1 MVSTMSV
8 KIIGYANTNESTKNK
23 PCYIPLFLERISAGF
38 PSPAQDY
45 VEQSLDLNELCIKQ
59 PTATFFVRVEGD
71 SMIEAGIHPG
81 DILVVDRSIQAE
93 QGDIVIASVHG
104 EFTVKEL
111 QLKPQLKLNPR
122 NEQYSSITI
131 GEGDELIM
139 SLGIKMG
146 VPVFQIKAEMQRHGI
161 LAFSSNYALYAD
173 LSSRVMRTLE
183 EMAPR
188 VEVYS
193 IDEAFLD
200 LTGIESAIS
209 LVEFG
214 QQVRERIG
222 HWIGI
227 TVCVGIAPTKTLAK
241 LANHAAKKYPA
252 TQGVVDLTNPDRQ
265 RRLLALVPVD
275 DVWGVGRRLSK
286 RLNAL
291 GITTALDLANASPR
305 AIRDQFSVVLERTV
319 RELNGESCIEL
330 EEIPPTKKQIVCS
343 RSFGAK
349 VTQFELLR
357 EAVCEYATRATE
369 KLRKEQQQAKVMT
382 VFIRT
387 SPFKDN
393 EPQYSNSASGELLI
407 PSCDTRDFI
416 ELANHLLKR
425 IWKDGFRY
433 AKAGVM
439 LSDFYDPGMFQ
450 PGLFDDVSTRSNSQQ
465 LMSVLDTINQS
476 GAGKVFF
483 AGQGT
488 KKDWSMKREHLSPA
502 YTTRW
507 DQLPRVK

>member
-1 MVSTMSV
+1 MWCETCAASRDYPMPVFALV
-8 KIIGYANTNESTKNK
+8 DCNNFYASCEK
-23 PCYIPLFLERISAGF
+23 LFR
-38 PSPAQDY
+38 P
-45 VEQSLDLNELCIKQ
+45 DLKDTPVVVLSNNDGCVV
-59 PTATFFVRVEGD
+59 AR
-71 SMIEAGIHPG
+71 SREA
-81 DILVVDRSIQAE
+81 
-93 QGDIVIASVHG
+93 
-104 EFTVKEL
+104 
-111 QLKPQLKLNPR
+111 KL
-122 NEQYSSITI
+122 
-131 GEGDELIM
+131 
-139 SLGIKMG
+139 LGIKMG
-146 VPVFQIKAEMQRHGI
+146 VPVFQIKSEIQRHGI

-209 LVEFG
+209 IVEFG

-330 EEIPPTKKQIVCS
+330 EEIPPIKKQIVCS
-343 RSFGAK
+343 RSFGVK
-349 VTQFELLR
+349 VTHFELLR
-357 EAVCEYATRATE
+357 EAICEYATRATE

>member
-1 MVSTMSV
+1 MWSPMWCETCAVSRDYPMPV
-8 KIIGYANTNESTKNK
+8 FALVDCNNFYASCEK
-23 PCYIPLFLERISAGF
+23 LFR
-38 PSPAQDY
+38 P
-45 VEQSLDLNELCIKQ
+45 DLKDTPVVVLSNNDGCVV
-59 PTATFFVRVEGD
+59 AR
-71 SMIEAGIHPG
+71 SREA
-81 DILVVDRSIQAE
+81 
-93 QGDIVIASVHG
+93 
-104 EFTVKEL
+104 
-111 QLKPQLKLNPR
+111 KL
-122 NEQYSSITI
+122 
-131 GEGDELIM
+131 
-139 SLGIKMG
+139 LGIKMG
-146 VPVFQIKAEMQRHGI
+146 VPVFQIKSEMLRHGI
-161 LAFSSNYALYAD
+161 LAFSSNYALYTD

-200 LTGIESAIS
+200 LTGIESVIS

-275 DVWGVGRRLSK
+275 DVWGVGKRLSK

-343 RSFGAK
+343 RSFGVK

-369 KLRKEQQQAKVMT
+369 KLRKEQQQAKVLT

-450 PGLFDDVSTRSNSQQ
+450 PGLFDDVSIRSNSQQ

-507 DQLPRVK
+507 DQLPRVW